1 MTERVTIMLL
11 WWGLAA
17 LAGWFL
23 LPASVESL
31 EVAVKGLAE
40 EVGFRCP
47 KVGEPLKVVGAAAV
61 LVVLWCR
68 TTPRFA
74 GPARHHGL
82 HTGHGTIL
90 EILYGKG

>member
-1 MTERVTIMLL
+1 MLL

-47 KVGEPLKVVGAAAV
+47 KVGEPLKLAGGVAV
-61 LVVLWCR
+61 LFVLWRR
-68 TTPRFA
+68 TTPR
-74 GPARHHGL
+74 PARHHGRQREP
-82 HTGHGTIL
+82 HRSS
-90 EILYGKG
+90 YRRR

>member
-47 KVGEPLKVVGAAAV
+47 KVGEPLKLAGGVAV
-61 LVVLWCR
+61 LFVLWRR
-68 TTPRFA
+68 TTPR
-74 GPARHHGL
+74 PARHHGRQREP
-82 HTGHGTIL
+82 HRSS
-90 EILYGKG
+90 YRRR